1 MAQISKLI
9 RKKLGDLLVEAGTLK
24 EDQLREAH
32 LRMRATGE
40 SLVETLG
47 LLGFATEM
55 EVAKTVSKQFGL
67 PFIDASRYRIPKEAV
82 EAVPVAFQRQN
93 QLAVLDRI
101 GKTLIVAV
109 AGVLNGEIFDKLEKS
124 SGGQLFLYVS
134 TLSRVMTA
142 LEKAG
147 PAAAGKK

>member
-9 RKKLGDLLVEAGTLK
+9 RKKLGELLVEAGTLK

-40 SLVETLG
+40 GLVETLG

-55 EVAKTVSKQFGL
+55 EVAKTVSKQLGL
-67 PFIDASRYRIPKEAV
+67 PFIDASRYRIPKEAM
-82 EAVPVAFQRQN
+82 EAAPSAFQRLN
-93 QLAVLDRI
+93 QLVVLDRI

-109 AGVLNGEIFDKLEKS
+109 AGVLNGEVFDKLEKA

-134 TLSRVMTA
+134 TLSRVAAA

-147 PAAAGKK
+147 APAGKK